1 MTLFNLQRF
10 SGLKSI
16 INGTVV
22 SDADEAVAQNVS
34 TANSTYPILLTPTA
48 NATTNQGNITT
59 IFGKGV
65 KVNPSTSVIS
75 ATGFSGSTASI
86 GAATISGGDI
96 KIGGTLT
103 VSGNASFSGSITASG
118 FNGPAK
124 YIRDTPTYTG
134 YTYLETSTPRSIS
147 ADKYHEFVM
156 RNEAIHGVNGLAI
169 TLSSGV
175 SSVGTAPIKIT
186 RQQYDYDIR
195 TNHVKDTTYLLDENG
210 YTILPKKL
218 TVPTISSR
226 YYDTTT
232 FKINDVPLA
241 RSWYGGACSTAGGT
255 NLKELTI
262 PNFNFSM
269 DLVDG
274 AIISFFL
281 SNDHTGGNVSL
292 SINGTAAG
300 NVLTGACRA
309 NGSYN
314 SITYLSGTTAKK
326 GFYSVIYLKAGLYA
340 FFVLKKPE

>member
-1 MTLFNLQRF
+1 MILFNLQRF
-10 SGLKSI
+10 SGLKSV
-16 INGTVV
+16 INGSIVD
-22 SDADEAVAQNVS
+22 DADEAVAQNVS
-34 TANSTYPILLTPTA
+34 TTNNTYPILLTPTA
-48 NATTNQGNITT
+48 NATTDQGNTTT

-75 ATGFSGSTASI
+75 ATGFLGSTASI
-86 GAATISGGDI
+86 GAATISSSDI

-124 YIRDTPTYTG
+124 YIRDTPTHTG
-134 YTYLETSTPRSIS
+134 YTYLETSTPYSIS
-147 ADKYHEFVM
+147 ADMYHKFVM
-156 RNEAIHGVNGLAI
+156 KNEAINNVNGLAI
-169 TLSSGV
+169 TLSSGL

-186 RQQYDYDIR
+186 RQQYDNDTR
-195 TNHVKDTTYLLDENG
+195 TNYTKDTTYLLDENG

-232 FKINDVPLA
+232 FKINNVPLA
-241 RSWYGGACSTAGGT
+241 RSWYGGACSTAGNT
-255 NLKELTI
+255 DIKELTI
-262 PNFNFSM
+262 SNFDVSM

-292 SINGTAAG
+292 SINGTAACR
-300 NVLTGACRA
+300 VITDACLA

-314 SITYLSGTTAKK
+314 TIKYLSGTTAKK